1 MTPAPTLTLLY
12 HGCPAFLHRRFPAP
26 PPSSPPPD
34 LALHSQQLPL
44 RWACSRTL
52 NSSSQLLDLPGD
64 LNPCPGCVWLQQGLS
79 DSHSVRLP
87 QSSCFT
93 VSLKCFSSDSVAP
106 IWGPD
111 PCSSPPPAKG
121 GSGPNNTPVSPP
133 SSFILRSFAWVCI
146 YFSAGQVPLSAL
158 AWCSP

>member
-1 MTPAPTLTLLY
+1 MGPTLSLGPTLSVVQLPTRRAGERGYVMTPAPTLTLLY

-93 VSLKCFSSDSVAP
+93 VSLKCFSSASDSCP
-106 IWGPD
+106 NLGSRPLFQ
-111 PCSSPPPAKG
+111 SPTCQG
-121 GSGPNNTPVSPP
+121 WV
-133 SSFILRSFAWVCI
+133 RS
-146 YFSAGQVPLSAL
+146 Y
-158 AWCSP
+158 